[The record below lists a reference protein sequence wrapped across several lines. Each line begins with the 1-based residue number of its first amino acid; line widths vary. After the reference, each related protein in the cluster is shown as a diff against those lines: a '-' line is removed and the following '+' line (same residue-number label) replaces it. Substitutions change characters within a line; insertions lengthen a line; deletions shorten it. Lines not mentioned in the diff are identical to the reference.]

1 MDIFYFEKFFFKSEK
16 KKVDTRTAND
26 SCCPGLKADN
36 KIAICSS
43 TNIELVLQSWKGKIE
58 QILKSWKEE
67 EKKNFFLKSWKEEKK
82 KKANSRTA
90 TDIRRRG

>member
-1 MDIFYFEKFFFKSEK
+1 M
-16 KKVDTRTAND
+16 DTRTATD
-26 SCCPGLKADN
+26 SCRPGLKADN

-67 EKKNFFLKSWKEEKK
+67 KKKIFFLKSWKEEKK
-82 KKANSRTA
+82 KSE
-90 TDIRRRG
+90 

>member
-1 MDIFYFEKFFFKSEK
+1 MDTI
-16 KKVDTRTAND
+16 TATD
-26 SCCPGLKADN
+26 SCRPGLKADN

-58 QILKSWKEE
+58 KILKSWKEE

-82 KKANSRTA
+82 KKVNSRTA
-90 TDIRRRG
+90 TDSRRCG